1 MFLLGNAKWYHQT
14 KSPLNQIFIQ
24 AQVLILTMKVLKDIF
39 KPLQILMNNI
49 P

>member
-1 MFLLGNAKWYHQT
+1 MFLLGSPKWYHQT

-24 AQVLILTMKVLKDIF
+24 AQVLILTMKVLENIF
-39 KPLQILMNNI
+39 KPLQILMNNM